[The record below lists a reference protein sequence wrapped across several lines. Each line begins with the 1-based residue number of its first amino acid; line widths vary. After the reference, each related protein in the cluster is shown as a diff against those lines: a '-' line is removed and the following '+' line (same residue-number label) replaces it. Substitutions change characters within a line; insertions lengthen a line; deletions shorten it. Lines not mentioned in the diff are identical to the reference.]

1 MTKLI
6 NTLNGVTHDLMHGF
20 DDILF
25 CLLIKKTSYD
35 IFFRFFFF
43 KEATCNVKFKGML
56 QDALKIY
63 P

>member
-6 NTLNGVTHDLMHGF
+6 NTLNGVTHDPMHGF

-35 IFFRFFFF
+35 NFFLDSVFF
-43 KEATCNVKFKGML
+43 KEATCNVKFKGCFEDSSL
-56 QDALKIY
+56 I
-63 P
+63 